1 MRDMW
6 DNKTGKAILAIV
18 LCASMVLGMAGCGMC
33 AAGAADDNTTENVV
47 STEVTDPADSADA
60 GVPAE
65 AGKISSGSAE
75 ETGVVKKETVY
86 VLADADG
93 TSNKVIVSDWL
104 SGSAGN
110 GAVSDVS
117 ELSDIEVVKGNSTMT
132 EDGVK
137 KVWNASDGD
146 VYYRGNSNAEVPVA
160 VHVTYLLDGKEMSA
174 KEIVGKS
181 GTVTIRFDY
190 ENRKSGTVMID
201 GKETTVYVPFVMI
214 TGALLDSET
223 FSNVSVTN
231 GRLVNDGSR
240 MAVVGWA
247 FPGLAEDLGISGK
260 DISVPDFVEIT
271 ADVKNFTMGMTLTI
285 ATNEVF
291 RGLNVGKLDSLS
303 KVDELLSQITDA
315 MTKLE
320 DGSDAL
326 YEGLCTLL
334 EGTDA
339 LSEGAGKLAEGSKQ
353 LAEGAQKAADG
364 AGKMADGAAAL
375 DAGLSKLDANS
386 AALREGAKEVFN
398 SLLSE
403 AQQQLTAA
411 GLTIPALTIDNYENV
426 LDNVISSLDKDVVY
440 RQAEEKVKKLVEA
453 KRGYIEE
460 QVAAAV
466 RDEVEKA
473 VADAVRGEVAT
484 KVTAAAE
491 AKVRAQVEEAV
502 RAQVFAKVLS
512 AAGMTSESYE
522 AGVAAGM
529 IDKTTQEQLN
539 AAADAQM
546 ESAEVKSM
554 IAGITADKMESAEVS
569 KSVEDAIDEQM
580 KSDEVVTIIGNTT
593 EKQIASAEIRKTISD
608 NTQAQI
614 EKACVDAMNGDEVK
628 TKLAAAEAGAV
639 KVGELKQSL
648 NEYKRFYEGIKA
660 YTDGVSQAANGA
672 DAVADGAKQLKKGNA
687 DLASGAEEI
696 HKGAAKLRDG
706 IPALTE
712 GVRQLRDGAQTLSEG
727 IEAFDREA
735 VQKVVA
741 LFDGNI
747 ETLVER
753 VKAVASVTDEYNNYS
768 GLADGMSSE
777 VKFIIRT
784 AEIAE

>member
-1 MRDMW
+1 MRNTW
-6 DNKTGKAILAIV
+6 DNKPCRSILAIA
-18 LCASMVLGMAGCGMC
+18 LSAAMVLGLVGCGIY
-33 AAGAADDNTTENVV
+33 AAGAADNTSENA
-47 STEVTDPADSADA
+47 VTAEAAD
-60 GVPAE
+60 PAE
-65 AGKISSGSAE
+65 AVDAGAPADAEKVSSGSEDGTA
-75 ETGVVKKETVY
+75 VVKKETVY

-110 GAVSDVS
+110 GAVTDVS
-117 ELSDIEVVKGNSTMT
+117 DLTDIEVVKGNSTMT
-132 EDGVK
+132 EDGAK
-137 KVWNASDGD
+137 KVWNVSDGD

-160 VHVTYLLDGKEMSA
+160 VHVTYLLDGKEISA
-174 KEIVGKS
+174 KDIAGKS

-190 ENRKSGTVMID
+190 ENKKTETVMID
-201 GKETTVYVPFVMI
+201 GNETTVYVPFVMI

-247 FPGLAEDLGISGK
+247 FPGLAEDLGISRE

-303 KVDELLSQITDA
+303 KVDELLAQITDA

-334 EGTDA
+334 ESTDA
-339 LSEGAGKLAEGSKQ
+339 LSEGAGKLADGSKQ
-353 LAEGAQKAADG
+353 LADGAKKASDG
-364 AGKMADGAAAL
+364 AGQLADGAATL

-386 AALREGAKEVFN
+386 EALREGAKEVFI

-403 AQQQLTAA
+403 AQKQLTAA
-411 GLTIPALTIDNYENV
+411 GLTVPTLTIDNYETV
-426 LDNVISSLDKDVVY
+426 LDNVISSLDKDAVY
-440 RQAEEKVKKLVEA
+440 RQAEEEVKKLVEA

-460 QVAAAV
+460 QVTAAV
-466 RDEVEKA
+466 RSEVEKA
-473 VADAVRGEVAT
+473 VTDAVRNEVAA
-484 KVTAAAE
+484 KVATAAE

-502 RAQVFAKVLS
+502 KAQVFAKVLS
-512 AAGMTSESYE
+512 AAGMTQETYE

-529 IDKTTQEQLN
+529 IDKATQEQLS
-539 AAADAQM
+539 AATEAQM
-546 ESAEVKSM
+546 NSAEVKGLIESTV
-554 IAGITADKMESAEVS
+554 AGQKESDAYS
-569 KSVEDAIDEQM
+569 ASVDDTVASQM
-580 KSDEVVTIIGNTT
+580 KSDEVAAVIAKTT
-593 EKQIASAEIRKTISD
+593 EDKMASAEIQKTISE

-614 EKACVDAMNGDEVK
+614 EKACADAMNSDEVK
-628 TKLAAAEAGAV
+628 TKLAAAEAGVV
-639 KVGELKQSL
+639 KIGALKQSL
-648 NEYKRFYEGIKA
+648 NEYRRFYEGLKA
-660 YTDGVSQAANGA
+660 YTDGVSQAAEGA
-672 DAVADGAKQLKKGNA
+672 DVVADGAKQLEKGTA
-687 DLASGAEEI
+687 DLASGAEEL

-706 IPALTE
+706 IPALKE
-712 GVRQLRDGAQTLSEG
+712 GIRQLRDGAQALSDG
-727 IEAFDREA
+727 IGEFDREA
-735 VQKVVA
+735 VQKIVA
-741 LFDGNI
+741 LFDGNV
-747 ETLVER
+747 ETLIDR
-753 VKAVASVTDEYNNYS
+753 VKAIASVTDAYDNYS
-768 GLADGMSSE
+768 GIADGMSGE

-784 AEIAE
+784 AEIGE